1 MCNEEFKIKIYEKFK
16 NFKSKQKGDFKM
28 KEVNHIITMK
38 QYIGEKEYKDIN
50 ELQEIIT
57 SKDKVNLKL
66 EVDFKLEM
74 NKNSETSKKRL
85 NEFLYYVDYVLVAYL
100 GISCFGGNI
109 AELNG
114 MTHPEWRRKGIFKKL
129 FDLAIDECSRNGF
142 KKILLLTDGKSKSG
156 NEFIKAVG
164 GEYDFSEYGMELI
177 SQHFLENLFPINLR
191 KAKASDKKELS
202 RQDLIYFSDKEENE
216 SFRVSAEE
224 ETEQIE
230 EDESRIKNAYIAELD
245 NEVIGKIH
253 IEYNDYSA
261 FILGFGVLPEF
272 RGKGYGRA
280 VLKAALKLI
289 SEKDIKQVELDVAD
303 KNSRALN
310 LYKSC
315 GFKEKSV
322 MNYFVK
328 F

>member
-1 MCNEEFKIKIYEKFK
+1 
-16 NFKSKQKGDFKM
+16 
-28 KEVNHIITMK
+28 
-38 QYIGEKEYKDIN
+38 
-50 ELQEIIT
+50 
-57 SKDKVNLKL
+57 
-66 EVDFKLEM
+66 
-74 NKNSETSKKRL
+74 
-85 NEFLYYVDYVLVAYL
+85 
-100 GISCFGGNI
+100 
-109 AELNG
+109 

-216 SFRVSAEE
+216 SFKVLAEE